1 MLNKYGIGVLFTIV
15 AIVLALIL
23 QIMGIFDLA
32 NFKILDFNFQ
42 LRGPLSSWASHQHN
56 PNDSL
61 DVILIDVDDETFR
74 LLGEIGW
81 PYPRGKI
88 WNKAVM
94 NLADAGA
101 KVIVFDVQFDSRDA
115 ATARVLSVF
124 NGVLPEGYTDGDQ
137 AMADAILYARSKGT
151 EVVMASTIK
160 NEPTRIPPQILVT
173 PNPIIMAVNPDHG
186 LVDIDEDKDHFT
198 RRYNVF
204 SAMQY
209 EPDVWRLSLGMKA
222 VKYYLDISDDP
233 GLTFDSESGEFIYGP
248 LRIPT
253 YGSDYPGFITNIYGP
268 ASHARI
274 GESDPWQTFKRF
286 PLVWIVDTEEFD
298 LPAPEEDTNWMSNF
312 DPNSM
317 LNMMMAMMDPDFQV
331 MASPFKDKICI
342 IGVSVEVMHDYKST
356 AFFDYLGAPTLM
368 PGFEYHANA
377 IQTLLDQNFIR
388 VFGDTIEFTSD
399 SIWTHI
405 MLIVFASLIAYLII
419 VFLDP
424 LWGGILVVVEAVAL
438 WSISTAMFTSDNW
451 WLFKYLSGN
460 SESILVPKPGQ
471 SLFVPI
477 VAPMAAMTL
486 TYITNV
492 LYKFILEQRD
502 KHFLKDTF
510 GTYISPE
517 LIDKMYQQKQEPKLG
532 GDAGVHTAFFT
543 DIQSFSSFSEKLS
556 AEDVVVLLNEY
567 LTEMTDILLGNK
579 GTLDK
584 YIGDAIVAFYG
595 APVPVENHEYMACLT
610 AVDMQ
615 KRLAELRLKWQSE
628 GDRWPVIVH
637 HMQNRIGIAT
647 GNMVTGNMGS
657 AMRMNYT
664 MMGDIVNT
672 AARLESSAKQ
682 YGVYI
687 QVAESTYLV
696 AKDAFEWRDLDYVVV
711 KGKNEPVKVYE
722 LISTKGNLPPGYEE
736 LLVAYHHALE
746 LYRAQKWE
754 EALAAFRDSDSK
766 EDMFPGRSMNPSRVY
781 IDRCEYFM
789 ENPPGEDWDG
799 SWTLTSK

>member
-1 MLNKYGIGVLFTIV
+1 MLQKYGIGILFTIV
-15 AIVLALIL
+15 AIVLALVF
-23 QIMGIFDLA
+23 QIIGIFDLA

-42 LRGPLSSWASHQHN
+42 LRGPLSSWASHQNN

-61 DVILIDVDDETFR
+61 DVVLIDVDDETYR
-74 LLGEIGW
+74 LLGDIGW
-81 PYPRGKI
+81 PYPRGEI
-88 WNKAVM
+88 WNRTIM
-94 NLADAGA
+94 NLADAKA

-115 ATARVLSVF
+115 HTANALSF
-124 NGVLPEGYTDGDQ
+124 FKGVLPEGFTDGDQ
-137 AMADAILYARSKGT
+137 AIADAILYARERGT

-160 NEPTRIPPQILVT
+160 AEPSRIPPQILVT
-173 PNPIIMAVNPDHG
+173 PNLTIMSVDPDHG

-204 SAMQY
+204 SAMQH
-209 EPDVWRLSLGMKA
+209 EPEIWRPSLGMKA
-222 VKYYLDISDDP
+222 VKYYLDIPDTP
-233 GLTFDSESGEFIYGP
+233 GLTFDSESSEFIYGP

-253 YGSDYPGFITNIYGP
+253 YGSDYPGFLTNIYGP

-274 GESDPWQTFKRF
+274 GDSEPWQTFQRF
-286 PLVWIVDTEEFD
+286 PLVWIIDTEEYD
-298 LPAPEEDTNWMSNF
+298 LPFPEEDTNWMSNF
-312 DPNSM
+312 DPTSSLNSM
-317 LNMMMAMMDPDFQV
+317 MIMMDPSFEV
-331 MASPFKDKICI
+331 MESPFKDKICI

-377 IQTLLDQNFIR
+377 IQTLLDQNYIR
-388 VFGDTIEFTSD
+388 VFGNTIEFTSD
-399 SIWTHI
+399 SMWSHLFLII
-405 MLIVFASLIAYLII
+405 MASFIAYLII
-419 VFLDP
+419 VLLDP
-424 LWGGILVVVEAVAL
+424 LWGGVLIFFEAVVILA
-438 WSISTAMFTSDNW
+438 WSVGMFTTDYL
-451 WLFKYLSGN
+451 WLFKYITGH
-460 SESILVPKPGQ
+460 SESILIPKPGETM
-471 SLFVPI
+471 FVPI
-477 VAPMAAMTL
+477 VAPMVAMAL

-502 KHFLKDTF
+502 KHFLKNTF

-517 LIDKMYQQKQEPKLG
+517 LIDRMYENKQEPKLG

-543 DIQSFSSFSEKLS
+543 DIQSFSNFSEKLS
-556 AEDVVVLLNEY
+556 PENVVVLLNEY
-567 LTEMTDILLGNK
+567 LTEMTDILLDNQ

-595 APVPVENHEYMACLT
+595 APVPVDNHEHMACLT
-610 AVDMQ
+610 AVYMQ
-615 KRLAELRLKWQSE
+615 ERLGELREKWQSE
-628 GDRWPVIVH
+628 GERWPEIVH
-637 HMQNRIGIAT
+637 NMQNRIGIAT
-647 GNMVTGNMGS
+647 GDMVTGNMGS

-687 QVAESTYLV
+687 QVAESTYRV
-696 AKDAFEWRDLDYVVV
+696 AKDGFEWRDLDFVVV
-711 KGKNEPVKVYE
+711 KGKNEPVQVYE
-722 LISTKGNLPPGYEE
+722 LISLKGQLPSGYED
-736 LLVAYHHALE
+736 LLSTYHEALE
-746 LYRAQKWE
+746 LYRGQKWVA
-754 EALAAFRDSDSK
+754 ALAAFKLSDAK

-789 ENPPGEDWDG
+789 EHSPGADWDG